1 VYIFEKSAKNH
12 LKDLFSLV
20 GEVYNQAP
28 ECNSMGL
35 RETVDHKSLMQ
46 GVIVRIALAVFG
58 LLTVAM
64 LLLAVF
70 NDRGALEVQAQAR
83 KLSAIES
90 DISRLD
96 AENKQLTTEIQ
107 ALRSDPATIEK
118 FAREELKLVRPG
130 EIVIVTPEN

>member
-1 VYIFEKSAKNH
+1 
-12 LKDLFSLV
+12 
-20 GEVYNQAP
+20 
-28 ECNSMGL
+28 
-35 RETVDHKSLMQ
+35 MQ

-70 NDRGALEVQAQAR
+70 NDRGLLEVQTQAR

-90 DISRLD
+90 DISKLD
-96 AENKQLTTEIQ
+96 AGNKQLTTDIQ
-107 ALRSDPATIEK
+107 ALRADPATIEK
-118 FAREELKLVRPG
+118 FAREELKLVKPG

>member
-1 VYIFEKSAKNH
+1 
-12 LKDLFSLV
+12 
-20 GEVYNQAP
+20 
-28 ECNSMGL
+28 
-35 RETVDHKSLMQ
+35 MQ

-70 NDRGALEVQAQAR
+70 NDRGLLEVQAQAR

-90 DISRLD
+90 DISKLD
-96 AENKQLTTEIQ
+96 AGNKQLKSDIQ
-107 ALRSDPATIEK
+107 ALHADPATIEK
-118 FAREELKLVRPG
+118 FAREELKLVKPG